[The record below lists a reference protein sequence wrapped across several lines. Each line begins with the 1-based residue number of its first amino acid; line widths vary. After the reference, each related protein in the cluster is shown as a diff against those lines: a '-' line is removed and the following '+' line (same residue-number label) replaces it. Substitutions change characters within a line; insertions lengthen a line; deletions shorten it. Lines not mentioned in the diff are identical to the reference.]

1 MAEVITHYI
10 DSLDLPGLEPYRTMK
25 QQFDHL
31 NQRLFVAEGEKV
43 VFRLL
48 QSRFSV
54 VSLLLPEKWL
64 VNYLPI
70 LKTRPENEIHAYVAE
85 KRFLEQLTGFTMYQG
100 VLAVAKVPC
109 TVTMEEIRQKS
120 TSPYLFVA
128 IEGITNAQNLGSL
141 VRNCGA
147 FGVHGFI
154 VGETSASPFL
164 RRAVRGSMG
173 VIFQMPVL
181 ESQNLVQTLTDMRSQ
196 GVHIVAAH
204 PHADGRTL
212 SQARL
217 TGDSCLVFGSEGY
230 GLTPQLLAVCD
241 DAVAI
246 PMHNE
251 VDSLNVGSAAAAF
264 LYEANRQ
271 RGRS

>member
-1 MAEVITHYI
+1 MAELITHHI
-10 DSLDLPGLEPYRTMK
+10 ASLELPGLEPYRTMK

-48 QSRFSV
+48 QSHFTV

-64 VNYLPI
+64 HNYEPI
-70 LKTRPENEIHAYVAE
+70 IKARPENEIHAYVAE
-85 KRFLEQLTGFTMYQG
+85 KKFLEQMTGFTMYQG
-100 VLAVAKVPC
+100 VLAVAKVPF
-109 TVTMEEIRQKS
+109 TVSLDEVRIKS
-120 TSPYLFVA
+120 KPPYLFVA

-173 VIFQMPVL
+173 VIFQMPVIETQSL
-181 ESQNLVQTLTDMRSQ
+181 AQTLSQMRGQ
-196 GVHIVAAH
+196 GIHVVAAH
-204 PHADGRTL
+204 PHADGRML

-217 TGDSCLVFGSEGY
+217 KGDSCLVFGSEGY
-230 GLTPQLLAVCD
+230 GLTPQILEVCD